1 MELAS
6 QEKPCRRQVWA
17 KRLMPPGDKRG
28 LSAAGPRLLQ
38 AKSHTPRRGLI
49 GTRRFVV
56 LDVSALTSNFFQYLE
71 ESPPQQQIGFLGL
84 VLDLGLRQDG

>member
-1 MELAS
+1 
-6 QEKPCRRQVWA
+6 
-17 KRLMPPGDKRG
+17 
-28 LSAAGPRLLQ
+28 
-38 AKSHTPRRGLI
+38 
-49 GTRRFVV
+49 V